1 MKFFDNLSIRIKVIV
16 PIVVLA
22 AIVLLSSFLGMYNA
36 KQLLNAGHE
45 ISDNCTKS
53 IQYLMQMSSSLEAME
68 NDMNAHCSAEN
79 VLTKNEYKNV
89 IDEEMSHMKG
99 YFEAFEQLPS
109 TTEEAEY
116 YGAMKAKFVKYEE
129 SLKSVLESSLA
140 GDADAASEVVIVRL
154 KPLEN
159 YLSYKIQSLIEM
171 KEADMADALLTQQ
184 QAYQSSI
191 STSIVFILIS
201 IVQIIFAMII
211 STMYLVKPIVSINK
225 SLGKMVDDI
234 ENKQGDLSVRF
245 DINRL
250 DEIGRMSNS
259 INQFIITLDSIMHQ
273 INQSSSQMH
282 NIVEDV
288 SEKISYVDDNSNDIS
303 AAMEE
308 LSASMENVT
317 DTVFGILSHMS
328 EIGNHVDEI
337 STSSDDLLN
346 YSDNMQKSATTLK
359 DNAMQNKNSTSNM
372 MRQIIEKLQKSK
384 EESRQIEQVKE
395 LTGDIVNI
403 ADETNLLALNASIEA
418 ARAGQAGKGF
428 AVVATQISQLSDASR
443 QSAENIQSINNVIV
457 KTVYELIDNASE
469 LVDYI
474 KENILP
480 DYDQFVDAGVQ
491 YNDDAKHIY
500 QVVDHFHQMSKDLK
514 KRIERVQNYIDT
526 ITNNVK
532 ESSSGINLAAANT
545 GKLSSDIKE
554 ISGRILENKQVA
566 DRLSEEADRFIS

>member
-1 MKFFDNLSIRIKVIV
+1 MKFFDNLSIRIKVVV
-16 PIVVLA
+16 PIGVLA
-22 AIVLLSSFLGMYNA
+22 VIVLLSSFFGMYNA

-89 IDEEMSHMKG
+89 IDEEMSNMKG

-140 GDADAASEVVIVRL
+140 GDADATSEQVLVRL

-159 YLSYKIQSLIEM
+159 YLSYKIESLIEM
-171 KEADMADALLTQQ
+171 KEVDMAEALQTQKE
-184 QAYQSSI
+184 AYQSSI
-191 STSIVFILIS
+191 TTSVVFILIS
-201 IVQIIFAMII
+201 VIQIIFAIII
-211 STMYLVKPIVSINK
+211 SSMYLVKPVELINR
-225 SLGKMVDDI
+225 SLGKMVEDI
-234 ENKQGDLSVRF
+234 ENKQGDLSVRV

-250 DEIGRMSNS
+250 DEVGRMSSS
-259 INQFIITLDSIMHQ
+259 INKFIDTLENIMHQ

-288 SEKISYVDDNSNDIS
+288 GEKISFVDDNSNDIS

-317 DTVFGILSHMS
+317 DTVFGILNHMS
-328 EIGNHVDEI
+328 EIGNHVDQI
-337 STSSDDLLN
+337 SISSDELLD
-346 YSDNMQKSATTLK
+346 YSDRMEKSAMKLK
-359 DNAMQNKNSTSNM
+359 DNAMQNKNNTSNM
-372 MRQIIEKLQKSK
+372 MSQIIDKLQKSM

-443 QSAENIQSINNVIV
+443 HSAENIQSINNVIV

-480 DYDQFVDAGVQ
+480 DYDQFVDAGIQ
-491 YNDDAKHIY
+491 YNDDAQHIN
-500 QVVDHFHQMSKDLK
+500 QVVDHFHQMSMDLK
-514 KRIERVQNYIDT
+514 ERIVSVQNYIDT
-526 ITNNVK
+526 ITDNVK
-532 ESSSGINLAAANT
+532 DSSSGINVAAVNT
-545 GKLSSDIKE
+545 GKLSSDIKV
-554 ISGRILENKQVA
+554 ISSRIMENKQVA
-566 DRLSEEADRFIS
+566 DRLSGEADRFIS